1 MHDGNAIWTFLQSL
15 ISVQQAEILVYLLF
29 ANFILGVVAA
39 IKTKTFEAVKMLD
52 FWKRVAFTFGAYL
65 ALSFAAHAA
74 DFSAL
79 RDATMVSL
87 VAYLVAQIKTNVE
100 DLTGIKVP
108 ASINKY
114 IERVPGT

>member
-39 IKTKTFEAVKMLD
+39 IKTKTFEAVKMVD

-79 RDATMVSL
+79 LS
-87 VAYLVAQIKTNVE
+87 
-100 DLTGIKVP
+100 
-108 ASINKY
+108 
-114 IERVPGT
+114 